1 MPSPSLQPV
10 SVRRLDCYQLALEL
24 IRLLGP
30 LRQRLVRQDRDLAS
44 QLRRASAAVPLNL
57 AEAMR
62 RTGADRAHL
71 LTVALGSASEV
82 GAIVDVAEA
91 LGVVQPS
98 EVRAAQLGLDRLSAM
113 LYRLR
118 QRCA

>member
-10 SVRRLDCYQLALEL
+10 SARRLDCYQLALEL

-30 LRQRLVRQDRDLAS
+30 LRLRLVRQDRDLAM
-44 QLRRASAAVPLNL
+44 QLRRASASVPLNL

-82 GAIVDVAEA
+82 SAVVDVAEA
-91 LGVVQPS
+91 LGVATPA
-98 EVRAAQLGLDRLSAM
+98 EVHSAQLGLDRLSAM

>member
-1 MPSPSLQPV
+1 MPSASLTPV

-24 IRLLGP
+24 IRVLGP
-30 LRQRLVRQDRDLAS
+30 LRQRLAREDRDLAS
-44 QLRRASAAVPLNL
+44 QLRRASASVPLNL

-71 LTVALGSASEV
+71 LTVALGSTAEV

-91 LGVVQPS
+91 LGVAQGAP
-98 EVRAAQLGLDRLSAM
+98 VRAAQVGVDRLSAM

>member
-1 MPSPSLQPV
+1 MSSQPLRPL

-24 IRLLGP
+24 VRRLRPLMQQLG
-30 LRQRLVRQDRDLAS
+30 RTDRDLAL
-44 QLRRASAAVPLNL
+44 QLRRASASVPLNL

-62 RTGADRAHL
+62 RTGRDRAHL

-82 GAIVDVAEA
+82 EAIVDVAQA
-91 LGVVQPS
+91 LGVVQQA
-98 EVRAAQLGLDRLSAM
+98 EAAWARDRLDRLAAM

-118 QRCA
+118 QRAV

>member
-30 LRQRLVRQDRDLAS
+30 LRGRLGRQDRDLAT
-44 QLRRASAAVPLNL
+44 QLRRASASVPLNL

-71 LTVALGSASEV
+71 LTVAMGSASEV

-91 LGVVQPS
+91 LGVATPS
-98 EVRAAQLGLDRLSAM
+98 ESRAAQLGLDRLSAM